1 MTQIREPT
9 QRSRCNCGTSCPC
22 RESHRQQ
29 SNSTTPR
36 TRTHRNRSPE
46 GHGTRSRRWNYRE
59 QTSATYSP
67 PDLGGR
73 SRSPERFSSS
83 SRSRR
88 RGPIQESR
96 NSGERVDDPF
106 RRNSNRIG
114 EGRTNGEYS
123 ASRRYRGGRFNRRGF
138 NRAVNSYHR
147 ASADDIDNSLPR
159 SSESDYVSEGVDSG
173 DYPNSSAQY
182 TQRKHITNN
191 GDRRSRMNRAQ
202 RY

>member
-9 QRSRCNCGTSCPC
+9 QRSRCDCGTSCPC
-22 RESHRQQ
+22 REIHRQQ

-36 TRTHRNRSPE
+36 TRTRRNRSPE

-59 QTSATYSP
+59 QTNATYSP

-123 ASRRYRGGRFNRRGF
+123 ASRRYRGRRFYRRGF

-147 ASADDIDNSLPR
+147 AFADDNSLPR
-159 SSESDYVSEGVDSG
+159 SSGSDYVSEGVDSE
-173 DYPNSSAQY
+173 DYPDSSTQY
-182 TQRKHITNN
+182 TQRRRDGPNN
-191 GDRRSRMNRAQ
+191 GDRRSRMDRAQ